1 MKKQGFFPLLLVCLP
16 VLGLVF
22 ASCDTNSNQ
31 VGFTGQTAAVG
42 QYGFTGPGE
51 GNGYGFTG
59 PGVGNG
65 YGFTG
70 PAQIVTV
77 AQAQTAYD
85 KTPVI
90 VRGNIVLA
98 LGGDNYL
105 FRDASGEIILKVGPK
120 EWMYFGVVIGP
131 SDAIEISGEVH
142 RDNWQIHIHAKY
154 IRKI

>member
-1 MKKQGFFPLLLVCLP
+1 MKKQSFFPLLVVCL
-16 VLGLVF
+16 LAFGLAF
-22 ASCDTNSNQ
+22 ASCDINSDQ
-31 VGFTGQTAAVG
+31 VGFTGQATAAG
-42 QYGFTGPGE
+42 QYGYTGPGE
-51 GNGYGFTG
+51 GNGYGYTG

-70 PAQIVTV
+70 PAQTVTV

-90 VRGNIVLA
+90 VRGNIAMA

-105 FRDASGEIILKVGPK
+105 FRDASGEIVLKIGPK
-120 EWMYFGVVIGP
+120 EWMNFGSTIGP

-142 RDNWQIHIHAKY
+142 RDYWQIHIHAKY

>member
-1 MKKQGFFPLLLVCLP
+1 MKKQGFFLLLLVCL
-16 VLGLVF
+16 LAISLAF
-22 ASCDTNSNQ
+22 TSCDTNPDQ
-31 VGFTGQTAAVG
+31 VGFTGQTSIAG
-42 QYGFTGPGE
+42 QYGYTGPGE

-59 PGVGNG
+59 PGTGNG

-77 AQAQTAYD
+77 AQAQTFYD

-90 VRGNIVLA
+90 IRGNIVLF

-105 FRDASGEIILKVGPK
+105 FQDTSGEIVLKIGPR
-120 EWMYFGVVIGP
+120 EWMYFGATIGP
-131 SDAIEISGEVH
+131 SDTIEISGEVH

>member
-1 MKKQGFFPLLLVCLP
+1 MKKQRFFPLFLLCLLVLDLAF
-16 VLGLVF
+16 V
-22 ASCDTNSNQ
+22 SCDTNSDQ

-51 GNGYGFTG
+51 ENGYGFTG

-70 PAQIVTV
+70 PTQITTV
-77 AQAQTAYD
+77 AQAQTSYD

-98 LGGDNYL
+98 LGGDNYM
-105 FRDASGEIILKVGPK
+105 FRDASGEIVLKIGPR
-120 EWMYFGVVIGP
+120 EWMYFGATIAP
-131 SDAIEISGEVH
+131 SDTIEISGEVH
-142 RDNWQIHIHAKY
+142 RDYWQVHIHARY